1 MGLGGDIGDRAHL
14 EAGGLERADRGLTSR
29 AGALDEHV
37 DLLDAVLLRLAGR
50 VLGGELGGEGR
61 RLTRALEADVTR
73 GRPGEDGTGGVGDR
87 DDGVVERALDVS
99 LPVGDVLLLPATTRL
114 LGARSA

>member
-61 RLTRALEADVTR
+61 RLARALEADVAG
-73 GRPGEDGTGGVGDR
+73 GRPCEDATGRVGDR
-87 DDGVVERALDVS
+87 DDRVVERALDVG
-99 LPVGDVLLLPATTRL
+99 LAQGHVLLFLATARL